1 MGFAWDYNSRVL
13 FGRCTQTSLP
23 SHPSSLIAH
32 NSSPKMSFCSFVE
45 KTHNPLLTN
54 HCRFPSLQTANVWGA
69 LEYHGFKNPRL
80 FALSGIASFRRH
92 YLFTEKK
99 KRLKDGNMNSR
110 GLSSLRF
117 IMSVYKW
124 RLKDENRQRR
134 LFKRYSLNAHCSLL
148 IGQNL
153 WSSVASVS
161 SVCQSLPPTHS
172 PLTVKYFYSCPQNAY
187 WCHNEQKPLKIVQKQ
202 T

>member
-1 MGFAWDYNSRVL
+1 MTRQQKNVLLFFCRKNSPL
-13 FGRCTQTSLP
+13 ITHYSLLKSRCRS
-23 SHPSSLIAH
+23 
-32 NSSPKMSFCSFVE
+32 
-45 KTHNPLLTN
+45 
-54 HCRFPSLQTANVWGA
+54 PSLQTVDVWGTH
-69 LEYHGFKNPRL
+69 EYHGFKNPRL

-99 KRLKDGNMNSR
+99 KRLEDGELNSR

-124 RLKDENRQRR
+124 RLKDGNRQRR

-172 PLTVKYFYSCPQNAY
+172 PLNVKHFYFFPWTIHWFQ
-187 WCHNEQKPLKIVQKQ
+187 NEQKPLKIVQKQ

>member
-1 MGFAWDYNSRVL
+1 MTRQQKNVLLFFCRKNSPL
-13 FGRCTQTSLP
+13 ITHYSL
-23 SHPSSLIAH
+23 L
-32 NSSPKMSFCSFVE
+32 K
-45 KTHNPLLTN
+45 N

-92 YLFTEKK
+92 YLYIITKK
-99 KRLKDGNMNSR
+99 RKRLKDEILNSR
-110 GLSSLRF
+110 GLSSLRL

-124 RLKDENRQRR
+124 RLKDGNRQRR
-134 LFKRYSLNAHCSLL
+134 LFKRYSLNAHCSQL

-161 SVCQSLPPTHS
+161 SVCQSLNPTRS
-172 PLTVKYFYSCPQNAY
+172 PLNVKYFYFCPSNHT
-187 WCHNEQKPLKIVQKQ
+187 WCQNEQRSLKIVQKQ